1 MHLPHDGHT
10 NRHHPHAH
18 AQPDSRCVCIDAR
31 CARTDTTFKTTT
43 PAHTHTSRHM
53 PMDLCHTKHRHTH
66 THTHARAHPRRH
78 THPPAQTTDT
88 HACSHL
94 RQQSADAAPDVRVS
108 LLSTELQAVDQ
119 LQMIVHFP
127 IRPRLMLQHFK
138 TFVRGR
144 VEPAPEGQRGGHRH
158 KASKP
163 CTGSGRRHENGTR
176 KPATSLAKRGAW
188 VTMH

>member
-18 AQPDSRCVCIDAR
+18 AQPDSRCACIDAR

-66 THTHARAHPRRH
+66 THARAHLRRH

-88 HACSHL
+88 HACPHL

-144 VEPAPEGQRGGHRH
+144 VEPAPKGQRGGHRH